1 MATQATRFGPVSL
14 RMGSINW
21 PPEWQLTHQHPSA
34 AQIIQSLV
42 QLNQLRI
49 LFLEWSSN
57 RLRCSSFEEE
67 SWLSPPSP
75 CHCVRCCWH
84 WRWPWSFTSPWL
96 TTSTLGRL
104 LPHQSVWHR
113 FLYNVNDDV
122 QNVAVWKSDH
132 EINFHHVSS
141 YFITLRWD
149 CTCLISSWMNV
160 G

>member
-14 RMGSINW
+14 RMGSINR
-21 PPEWQLTHQHPSA
+21 PLEWQLNHQHPSA

-75 CHCVRCCWH
+75 CHCVCWCWH
-84 WRWPWSFTSPWL
+84 WRSPWSFTSPWP
-96 TTSTLGRL
+96 TTPCPLRRL
-104 LPHQSVWHR
+104 LSHRGVWNC
-113 FLYNVNDDV
+113 FLYNVND
-122 QNVAVWKSDH
+122 VAVWKSDH

-149 CTCLISSWMNV
+149 CTCVISSWMNI